1 MIEKLDLDQI
11 KSLLPNVQE
20 LTFFRKGG
28 FKFVY
33 KGKIKNN
40 IEAIKFVYIPVDQN
54 DKEVKEENLRRA
66 KREVE
71 IIKKTKS
78 PFLVKLGKLTPI
90 EQIIDDKTFYLYS
103 EEFLNGD
110 NLSELIKK
118 GYNPTQKELKILCS
132 CLLDCITEFKGSRVV
147 HRDIKPLN
155 IIKTKDRSRPFVLF
169 DLGVAFYTAG
179 TNLTKDPRRVPGT
192 VPYYAPEYFDNKFRD
207 RLDFRTDLYNIG
219 LTIYEYSTRTH
230 PFKSND
236 QYTTLSSIIHKTPE
250 PIKSQRVDLE
260 DSFCQLI
267 DSWLKKKPM
276 LRESNFDKI
285 KEIIQ

>member
-1 MIEKLDLDQI
+1 MIGELGLDQI
-11 KSLLPNVQE
+11 ESLLPHVQE

-28 FKFVY
+28 FKLVY
-33 KGKIKNN
+33 KGKIENK
-40 IEAIKFVYIPVDQN
+40 IEAIKFVYIPVDPN
-54 DKEVKEENLRRA
+54 DDEVKEENLSRA

-78 PFLVKLGKLTPI
+78 PYLVKLGKVSPT
-90 EQIIDDKTFYLYS
+90 EHIIDGKTFYMYS
-103 EEFLNGD
+103 EEFINGE

-118 GYNPTQKELKILCS
+118 GYNPNQKELKVLCK
-132 CLLDCITEFKGSRVV
+132 CLLDCVTEFKGSSVV

-155 IIKTKDRSRPFVLF
+155 IIKTNNTNRPFVLF
-169 DLGVAFYTAG
+169 DLGIAFYTAG

-207 RLDFRTDLYNIG
+207 RLDFRADLYNIG
-219 LTIYEYSTRTH
+219 LTIYEYSTRIH
-230 PFKSND
+230 PFKSNS
-236 QYTTLSSIIHKTPE
+236 QYTTLSSIINKTPK
-250 PIKSQRVDLE
+250 PLKSRRVDLE
-260 DSFCQLI
+260 DSFCRII

-285 KEIIQ
+285 NEIIK